1 MRKRV
6 IRAGEIEIEDSE
18 GRVRARFG
26 VTNDDLPFLSF
37 YGADDKLRARYGV
50 QPDGSAGLAI
60 ADDDGRS
67 GPRSACSRTARRY
80 MVDRNGGGPREVRSA
95 RGSPTLAPATRT
107 ASSG

>member
-26 VTNDDLPFLSF
+26 VSNEDLPFMSF
-37 YGADDKLRARYGV
+37 YGADDKLRARFGV

-60 ADDDGRS
+60 ADDEGDRKS
-67 GPRSACSRTARRY
+67 TRLNSSHSELSRMPSSA
-80 MVDRNGGGPREVRSA
+80 
-95 RGSPTLAPATRT
+95 
-107 ASSG
+107 

>member
-37 YGADDKLRARYGV
+37 YAREYGASGTLVGAVVGV
-50 QPDGSAGLAI
+50 YSIMQFFFAPVW
-60 ADDDGRS
+60 GRLS
-67 GPRSACSRTARRY
+67 DRIGRKPVRRWTCCGPFR
-80 MVDRNGGGPREVRSA
+80 DE
-95 RGSPTLAPATRT
+95 
-107 ASSG
+107 